1 MLEFNP
7 PFLSIFLKNNST
19 GLDAIMQTKLNPEQ
33 ILLENWRSL
42 DFDQQRQVLEFIQ
55 FLQFQAHQ
63 SSKGEKNN
71 SISALEA
78 AGDLVGCLQGAGDLS
93 LEKRKLKQTVQ

>member
-33 ILLENWRSL
+33 TLLENWRSL

-63 SSKGEKNN
+63 SPKGEKNN

-78 AGDLVGCLQGAGDLS
+78 AGDLVGCLQGPGDLS

>member
-1 MLEFNP
+1 
-7 PFLSIFLKNNST
+7 
-19 GLDAIMQTKLNPEQ
+19 MQTKLNPEQ
-33 ILLENWRSL
+33 FFLESWRSL

-63 SSKGEKNN
+63 TPEGEKNT

-78 AGDLVGCLQGAGDLS
+78 AGDLVGCLQGPGYLS
-93 LEKRKLKQTVQ
+93 LEKWKLKSPFQH

>member
-78 AGDLVGCLQGAGDLS
+78 AGDLVGCLQGPGDLS